1 MITLDIPQANA
12 LDTVRRVV
20 KVISL
25 GASSS
30 EAVAAL
36 AAYSSRH
43 ANYRIHAARILGLVH
58 SEGDSLSIMPK
69 GEQLL
74 ETQPYSAQERSVFFS
89 AIESSAVI
97 QVLTPELLTLC
108 PPSREELAERLFK
121 NSKLSRETAQ
131 RRANGLLSWRRYVLG
146 ESTGTSAPDN
156 VKTVVKKS
164 SKKRASSMFG
174 EQLRLF

>member
-20 KVISL
+20 KVISI
-25 GASSS
+25 GATSS

-36 AAYSSRH
+36 AQYSSRH

-58 SEGDSLSIMPK
+58 SEGDTLSIMSK

-74 ETQPYSAQERSVFFS
+74 ETLPYSTEERSVLFT

-97 QVLTPELLTLC
+97 QVLSPDLLTLC

-121 NSKLSRETAQ
+121 NSKLSRETAY

-146 ESTGTSAPDN
+146 ETTKPDARSG
-156 VKTVVKKS
+156 VQLAAKKD
-164 SKKRASSMFG
+164 KKRNTSMFG
-174 EQLRLF
+174 EQLSLF